1 MELVTAFADVC
12 DIGKDLALLLEL
24 EIETLGGR
32 VLALALTLHA
42 KYIL

>member
-12 DIGKDLALLLEL
+12 GIGKDLALLLVL
-24 EIETLGGR
+24 EIGSLGGR